1 VLVAAGGI
9 GVAVAVV
16 PQAITATRRKTTTPN
31 PKVFDGSKALLRN
44 IIAFNRL

>member
-1 VLVAAGGI
+1 VAAGGT

-16 PQAITATRRKTTTPN
+16 PQAIAANRRETTTPN
-31 PKVFDGSKALLRN
+31 TKVFDGSKALLRN